1 MRSFHIAPFVCQR
14 INDLN
19 QPCSLFANKLI
30 WSFRIPTRLN
40 GRHGP
45 SEAAYGRSRKRFAF
59 VSPLGVSDCMVMS
72 VLQGLSIDRS
82 EVQTLQG
89 RHLFRDFSSTC
100 NTYYITNSAK
110 LNTLTVL
117 YRWEDETAGT
127 GLMRRIWSR

>member
-1 MRSFHIAPFVCQR
+1 MGAMVHRRPLTGA
-14 INDLN
+14 LE
-19 QPCSLFANKLI
+19 
-30 WSFRIPTRLN
+30 N
-40 GRHGP
+40 GLHLYLHYR
-45 SEAAYGRSRKRFAF
+45 
-59 VSPLGVSDCMVMS
+59 VSDCMVMS

-127 GLMRRIWSR
+127 GLMRRI